1 MLVVCSQWGCGVR
14 RFKSCRSDFLEKL
27 LKIIKSLF
35 SKVFLL
41 YLCCLD
47 LLPMNQK
54 NRKLA
59 AIVFT
64 DIVGFTKLTSED
76 QTAASELLK
85 KQRELFQ
92 PKVKQF
98 NGDWVKEL
106 GDGLLIIFN
115 TATEAVKCCIELQK
129 VSKGTSGLNIRIG
142 IHLGEVLIENE
153 DVIGDDVNIAS
164 RIEPFSAPGGIAIS
178 NKIFDAINR
187 EKEYETKYIGRPKL
201 KGVRQKVEIFC
212 ISSHDL
218 PETRISDVSAKLEI
232 LEKKS
237 FKWNLYS
244 LTGAA
249 LTLVGFLFWIN
260 LSFLGVGIASENNVP
275 SISILIPDN
284 LGDSV
289 NDKWMNFLTENIIID
304 IANLGNV
311 IVTPLRK
318 VIKISKEEL
327 EMEDIASILDSD
339 YLLFSNVYIEGEEFD
354 MNSQLINT
362 NSNKSVFGKKIKE
375 NIKNIPEASN
385 QIASEILTKLGFKN
399 DLKLAFEGKQERFNK
414 AYEDGEYQKAI
425 DIVNPAKKEEGLAV
439 NVKGEFGFNR
449 VTGTLT
455 DSFYNLFN
463 EALLPKI
470 RLQPYDFS
478 IDIHSSTEE
487 LPPKSIFKNNLDMT
501 VAVARNMEL
510 FINNLNL
517 DKNVYVYGMGDIL
530 PRAVDSIRAINPSW
544 KTNMITKEFIDKYN
558 ITKKQKSSNNRIT
571 ITLLGKSF

>member
-1 MLVVCSQWGCGVR
+1 ML
-14 RFKSCRSDFLEKL
+14 
-27 LKIIKSLF
+27 
-35 SKVFLL
+35 
-41 YLCCLD
+41 
-47 LLPMNQK
+47 MNQN

-64 DIVGFTKLTSED
+64 DIVGFTKLSSKD
-76 QTAASELLK
+76 QTTASELLK
-85 KQRELFQ
+85 KQRKLFQ
-92 PKVKQF
+92 PIVKQF
-98 NGDWVKEL
+98 NGDWVKEI

-115 TATEAVKCCIELQK
+115 TATEAVNCCIELQK
-129 VSKGTSGLNIRIG
+129 VSKGISGLNIRIG
-142 IHLGEVLIENE
+142 IHLGEVLIENG

-201 KGVRQKVEIFC
+201 KGVSQKVEIFC
-212 ISSHDL
+212 ITSHDL
-218 PETRISDVSAKLEI
+218 PETNISDVSGKLEI
-232 LEKKS
+232 LEKKP
-237 FKWNLYS
+237 FKWNLFS

-249 LTLVGFLFWIN
+249 LTLIGFLFWIN
-260 LSFLGVGIASENNVP
+260 LSFLGIGIASENNVP

-289 NDKWMNFLTENIIID
+289 NDRWMNFLTENIIID
-304 IANLGNV
+304 IANLGNI

-327 EMEDIASILDSD
+327 EIEDIASILDSD

-354 MNSQLINT
+354 MNSQLIKT
-362 NSNKSVFGKKIKE
+362 NSNRSVFGKKIKE
-375 NIKNIPEASN
+375 NIKNIPEASH
-385 QIASEILTKLGFKN
+385 QIASEILAKLGFKN
-399 DLKLAFEGKQERFNK
+399 DIELAFEGKQERFNK
-414 AYEDGEYQKAI
+414 AYENGEYQKAI
-425 DIVNPAKKEEGLAV
+425 DIVNPAKREKGLTV

-455 DSFYNLFN
+455 DGFYNLFN
-463 EALLPKI
+463 ETLLPKI
-470 RLQPYDFS
+470 RLQPYNFS

-510 FINNLNL
+510 FIKNL
-517 DKNVYVYGMGDIL
+517 DLDKDVYVYGMGDIL
-530 PRAVDSIRAINPSW
+530 PRAVDSIRVTNPLW
-544 KTNMITKEFIDKYN
+544 KTDMITKEFIEKYN
-558 ITKKQKSSNNRIT
+558 TTKKQKSSNNRIT
-571 ITLLGKSF
+571 ITMLGKSF